1 MKAPDLAWIA
11 ALLLLAIYEIYAL
24 ATNQITL
31 SRAVWTL
38 DMSAYGMLLPVMGG
52 GLAAHFFATDVQ
64 TILAFLF
71 GFVGAGL
78 FWHKVG

>member
-38 DMSAYGMLLPVMGG
+38 DRTQYGSLIPFLAGLLCG
-52 GLAAHFFATDVQ
+52 HFFFSGQ
-64 TILAFLF
+64 
-71 GFVGAGL
+71 
-78 FWHKVG
+78 